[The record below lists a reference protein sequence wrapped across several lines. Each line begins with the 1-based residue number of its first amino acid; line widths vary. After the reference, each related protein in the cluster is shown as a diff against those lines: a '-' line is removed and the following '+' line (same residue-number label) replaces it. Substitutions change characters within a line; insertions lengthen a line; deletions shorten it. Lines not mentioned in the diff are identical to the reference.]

1 VLQDYPENQFG
12 NEFTLR
18 EREFFLESAMYYK
31 VESRMLLFA
40 LNASNQRRSVRQT
53 TTTRHKEYYS

>member
-1 VLQDYPENQFG
+1 
-12 NEFTLR
+12 
-18 EREFFLESAMYYK
+18 MYYK

-40 LNASNQRRSVRQT
+40 LNASNQRRTVRQT

>member
-12 NEFTLR
+12 NKFTLR

-40 LNASNQRRSVRQT
+40 LNASNQRRTVRQT